1 MSAPADANEM
11 YYTCVFSATRD
22 SRFPPITKAEFPSLH
37 CAVSLLTKFEEARD
51 YLDWQ
56 VELQHLPVCCYY
68 TLCQKLT
75 DFNNFW
81 FVKS

>member
-1 MSAPADANEM
+1 MHVLIKWIS
-11 YYTCVFSATRD
+11 VFSATRD

-56 VELQHLPVCCYY
+56 VELEPIYLFIYRVSKNAHFLHMTVVSA
-68 TLCQKLT
+68 
-75 DFNNFW
+75 NFDQIL
-81 FVKS
+81 

>member
-1 MSAPADANEM
+1 VNACACANEVLM
-11 YYTCVFSATRD
+11 CVFSATRD

-56 VELQHLPVCCYY
+56 VEPLHLS
-68 TLCQKLT
+68 T
-75 DFNNFW
+75 
-81 FVKS
+81 